1 MLGIRILTAAVLI
14 PATLAGLFLLGAR
27 GWGTMSLVVVAL
39 AAIEWANL
47 AGYPQRAWLPF
58 AGATFLI
65 GFGLL
70 FTPASGFEPRSGWP
84 DAVPLVACGFAT
96 LFWVF
101 VAPAWLAKSW
111 RVDSRIALALLGALV
126 LIATWVA
133 VVQLQARS
141 PWLLLALMAVV
152 WVADTAAYFAGRV
165 FGVHRLA
172 PAISP
177 GKTWEGVYGALIAT
191 GIYALVLLE
200 FAPEAG
206 YTGELSVAAAAGWV
220 AMVLALTALSVVGDL
235 FESFLKRRRG
245 VKDSGKLLPGH
256 GGILDRIDALTAA
269 MPAAALFA
277 QYALR

>member
-1 MLGIRILTAAVLI
+1 MLGTRILTAVVLI
-14 PATLAGLFLLGAR
+14 PLTLAALFLLGSR
-27 GWGTMSLVVVAL
+27 GWGIVTLVVVAL
-39 AAIEWANL
+39 AAIEWADL

-58 AGATFLI
+58 AAGTFLI

-70 FTPASGFEPRSGWP
+70 FTRASGFDPQSGWP
-84 DAVPLVACGFAT
+84 QAVPLVACGVAT
-96 LFWVF
+96 LFWIF
-101 VAPAWLAKSW
+101 IAPAWLAGNW
-111 RVDSRIALALLGALV
+111 RVDSRVALALLGALV

-133 VVQLQARS
+133 VVQLQAHS

-152 WVADTAAYFAGRV
+152 WIADTAAYFAGRA
-165 FGVHRLA
+165 FGKRRLA

-177 GKTWEGVYGALIAT
+177 GKTWEGVYGALGAT
-191 GIYALVLLE
+191 GIYALGLLQ

-206 YTGELSVAAAAGWV
+206 YPHEITIAAGAAWV
-220 AMVLALTALSVVGDL
+220 ALVLALTALSIVGDL
-235 FESFLKRRRG
+235 FESMLKRRRG

-277 QYALR
+277 QYTLR